1 MCSLQ
6 FYICT
11 SFHCIL
17 YPRQFMAHS
26 RHSVVFIELNRKAVC
41 KLKVKDKCLPVQET
55 KETRFES
62 WVKKIPWR
70 RAWLPT
76 PAFLPGE
83 SHGHRSLVGYSP
95 WGRKESDTT
104 KSDLAL
110 AYIHLQFLKFI
121 SHIDHYRVLRRVP
134 CAIQ

>member
-1 MCSLQ
+1 
-6 FYICT
+6 
-11 SFHCIL
+11 
-17 YPRQFMAHS
+17 MAHS

-83 SHGHRSLVGYSP
+83 SHGPRSLAGYSP
-95 WGRKESDTT
+95 RDRKQSDVTERLNVKMEKMGT
-104 KSDLAL
+104 W
-110 AYIHLQFLKFI
+110 
-121 SHIDHYRVLRRVP
+121 
-134 CAIQ
+134 